1 VGRKPLIDRAAV
13 LAASLAVADRDG
25 LAALTMQAV
34 ADRLGVTPMALYRH
48 VANKADLLDGVVE
61 SLLTEFPLPEAGSP
75 WPARLRELGRYV
87 RQTAQ
92 RHPAVFPLLLSR
104 PAATPVALRV
114 RDAVCEALVD
124 AGVQSDAVDR
134 TERLLSTIV
143 LGFAASEAGGRFA
156 GHSAEQIDADFAY
169 LEDAVEHVL
178 EACARASPP
187 SLRTR
192 RRQ

>member
-1 VGRKPLIDRAAV
+1 VGRRPRIDRAAV

-25 LAALTMQAV
+25 LEALTMQAV

-61 SLLTEFPLPEAGSP
+61 SLLTEFPLPEQATS
-75 WPARLRELGRYV
+75 WQARLRALGRSV
-87 RQTAQ
+87 RETAQ

-104 PAATPVALRV
+104 PATTPVALRV
-114 RDAVCEALVD
+114 RDAVCVALVD
-124 AGVQSDAVDR
+124 AGVSPDAVDR

-156 GHSAEQIDADFAY
+156 GHSADEIDADFAY
-169 LEDAVEHVL
+169 LEEVVEHLL
-178 EACARASPP
+178 ETRAQGRARASA
-187 SLRTR
+187 SMAD
-192 RRQ
+192 